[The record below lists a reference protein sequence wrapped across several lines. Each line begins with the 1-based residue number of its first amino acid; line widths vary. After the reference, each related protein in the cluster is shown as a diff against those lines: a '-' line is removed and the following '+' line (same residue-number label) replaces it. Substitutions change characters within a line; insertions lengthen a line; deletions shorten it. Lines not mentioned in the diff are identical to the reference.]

1 VPAVTADPTD
11 ELLLDRDRCYR
22 AVRSRDAR
30 FDGWFV
36 GAVTST
42 GIYCRPSCPVR
53 PPRRSNMRFYPTA
66 AAAQQAGFRAC
77 KRCRPDASPG
87 SPEWDPRA
95 DVVARAVRS
104 IADGTVDREGVPG
117 LARRLGYS
125 PRHLE
130 RLLRAELGTG
140 PLALAR
146 AQRAQTARVLI
157 ETSDLPFAD
166 VGFAAG
172 FSSVRQFNATVREV
186 YDLTPG
192 ELRRRARDRRTA
204 NPGTLHLRLPF
215 RRPLCAD
222 RLVGHLLDAAVPGV
236 EAGGPTAPGALA
248 PTYRR
253 SLRLAHGA
261 GVVALTPFEDHVAA
275 QLRLE
280 DLRDLTSAVARCRRL
295 LDLDADP
302 VAVDDVLSADPRL
315 RAAVRHAPGRR
326 VPRTVDGDELA
337 VRVVLAQQVA
347 VPAARTHAARLVAA
361 VGDPLP
367 GALRFPVEPDHPVS
381 ADDPAS
387 TDPDA
392 PGAGV
397 RSLFPTAARL
407 AATFDDLPL
416 RLPSRRRSTLRAL
429 VAALADG
436 AVDLGPGADRDAAR
450 AELAS
455 LDGVGPWTVEM
466 IAMRGL
472 GDPDAFPVADL
483 GVRRGAARLGLPAA
497 PAELTARAER
507 WRPWRSVAVQHLWAA
522 GAAPARTTEPGV
534 ATEPRAGEAPPA
546 DPDREKRRR
555 R

>member
-1 VPAVTADPTD
+1 MPATTVPPD
-11 ELLLDRDRCYR
+11 ELLLDQDRCYL
-22 AVRSRDAR
+22 AVQSKDAR

-53 PPRRSNMRFYPTA
+53 PPRRTNMRFYPTA

-95 DVVARAVRS
+95 DVVARAVRL

-125 PRHLE
+125 HRQVE
-130 RLLRAELGTG
+130 RLLRAQLGTG

-146 AQRAQTARVLI
+146 AQRARTARTLI
-157 ETSDLPFAD
+157 ETSDLGFAE
-166 VGFAAG
+166 VCFAAG

-192 ELRRRARDRRTA
+192 ELRRRARARQAAT
-204 NPGTLHLRLPF
+204 PGTLHLRLPF
-215 RRPLCAD
+215 RPPLSAD
-222 RLVGHLLDAAVPGV
+222 RLFGHLLDAAVPGV
-236 EAGGPTAPGALA
+236 EAAGWCGADAGATA

-261 GVVALTPFEDHVAA
+261 GVVALTPFADHVAA
-275 QLRLE
+275 ELRLE

-302 VAVDDVLSADPRL
+302 VAVDEVLAADSLL
-315 RAAVRHAPGRR
+315 RRSVRRAPGRR

-347 VPAARTHAARLVAA
+347 TSAVRTHAARLAA
-361 VGDPLP
+361 AIGDTLP
-367 GALRFPVEPDHPVS
+367 EALRHGVDGDAGDGD
-381 ADDPAS
+381 AD
-387 TDPDA
+387 
-392 PGAGV
+392 GAGSDV
-397 RSLFPTAARL
+397 SLLFPTAAQL
-407 AATFDDLPL
+407 ATAFDDLPL
-416 RLPSRRRSTLRAL
+416 RLPTRRRDTLRAL
-429 VAALADG
+429 VETLADG

-450 AELAS
+450 AGLAA
-455 LDGVGPWTVEM
+455 LPGVGPWTVEL

-472 GDPDAFPVADL
+472 GDPDAFPVTDL
-483 GVRRGAARLGLPAA
+483 VVRRGAERLGIPATPAA
-497 PAELTARAER
+497 LADRAGR

-522 GAAPARTTEPGV
+522 GHPDHRADGATTTAGSGPAT
-534 ATEPRAGEAPPA
+534 
-546 DPDREKRRR
+546 DDRRR